1 MKKVTLFLLVMTII
15 FSMFTATAC
24 SNQGDGSANDQSEPP
39 AKTQDETPKNTEK
52 ENIELRFSWWGAEE
66 RHEAILKVIEL
77 YESQNE
83 NVKILPEYSGF
94 TGYQDKLTA
103 QIAGMNAPDI
113 FAGVSEWFPQQ
124 AASDALLDLTGLV
137 DVSGQNPQ
145 IVESCSIDGK
155 LYGVNMAVNAATY
168 TYNKRILDDL
178 GIELPPQNYTW
189 DDFADKCIEIS
200 EKSGGEIYGAVDSS
214 VAYEQFIFFGYTHLQ
229 KDAPFPYDNDKLTCT
244 AEDVAEYYRYW
255 ANLREKEAVAP
266 PEISVTSVD
275 NSLAKRGIAVFV
287 PVWSSTF
294 PQFQN
299 ESEDE
304 LGMIIMPNGPD
315 GERPDT
321 SRPGITLSVYKNSK
335 HAEEAAAFVD
345 FFANDLEGAKLLKTN
360 MGVLPTAQQRETL
373 VNTEGLLSDVDKK
386 VFEITNVI
394 LAEELKPF
402 YPGPNGISEV
412 FGLGKL
418 LEKIGQEVAF
428 DKISIEDGAE
438 KFMVEAQKIL
448 DSSN

>member
-1 MKKVTLFLLVMTII
+1 
-15 FSMFTATAC
+15 
-24 SNQGDGSANDQSEPP
+24 
-39 AKTQDETPKNTEK
+39 
-52 ENIELRFSWWGAEE
+52 
-66 RHEAILKVIEL
+66 
-77 YESQNE
+77 
-83 NVKILPEYSGF
+83 
-94 TGYQDKLTA
+94 
-103 QIAGMNAPDI
+103 
-113 FAGVSEWFPQQ
+113 
-124 AASDALLDLTGLV
+124 
-137 DVSGQNPQ
+137 
-145 IVESCSIDGK
+145 
-155 LYGVNMAVNAATY
+155 
-168 TYNKRILDDL
+168 
-178 GIELPPQNYTW
+178 
-189 DDFADKCIEIS
+189 
-200 EKSGGEIYGAVDSS
+200 
-214 VAYEQFIFFGYTHLQ
+214 
-229 KDAPFPYDNDKLTCT
+229 
-244 AEDVAEYYRYW
+244 
-255 ANLREKEAVAP
+255 
-266 PEISVTSVD
+266 
-275 NSLAKRGIAVFV
+275 
-287 PVWSSTF
+287 
-294 PQFQN
+294 
-299 ESEDE
+299 
-304 LGMIIMPNGPD
+304 MIIMPNGPD